1 MGSPGVKTL
10 CKLQSVQG
18 KAETIQ
24 LSLFIYTNI
33 NSILYYENVKRS
45 CTMFFSKHKDD
56 IK

>member
-1 MGSPGVKTL
+1 VGSPGVKTL

-33 NSILYYENVKRS
+33 NNILYSENVKRS
-45 CTMFFSKHKDD
+45 YYVIFKA
-56 IK
+56 

>member
-18 KAETIQ
+18 KVEPIQ

-33 NSILYYENVKRS
+33 NSILYSENVERHVLCS
-45 CTMFFSKHKDD
+45 FQS
-56 IK
+56 IKMI